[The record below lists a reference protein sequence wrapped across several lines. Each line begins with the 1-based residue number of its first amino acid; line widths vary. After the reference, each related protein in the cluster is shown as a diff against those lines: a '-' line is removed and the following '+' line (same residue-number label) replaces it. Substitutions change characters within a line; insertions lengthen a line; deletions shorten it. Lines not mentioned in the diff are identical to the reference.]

1 MSIAGLQEFD
11 STVMFTDFGST
22 VTYNGKTI
30 TAVVE
35 YGDNRA
41 AGNTVSSDGQAA
53 RATLWIKASDVSE
66 PVPMDKV
73 LIDGETWWVVRIAER
88 HSGVFCLEATGN
100 EAAL

>member
-1 MSIAGLQEFD
+1 MSLSELQEFD
-11 STVMFTDFGST
+11 SELMFTDFGAS
-22 VTYNGKTI
+22 VTYEGESI

-66 PVPMDKV
+66 PVPLDKV
-73 LIDGETWWVVRIAER
+73 VVDGETWWVVRISER

>member
-1 MSIAGLQEFD
+1 MSLSDLQEFD
-11 STVMFTDFGST
+11 SELMFTDFGVS
-22 VTYNGKTI
+22 VTYNGKSI

-66 PVPMDKV
+66 PVPLDKV
-73 LIDGETWWVVRIAER
+73 VVDGETWWVVRISER